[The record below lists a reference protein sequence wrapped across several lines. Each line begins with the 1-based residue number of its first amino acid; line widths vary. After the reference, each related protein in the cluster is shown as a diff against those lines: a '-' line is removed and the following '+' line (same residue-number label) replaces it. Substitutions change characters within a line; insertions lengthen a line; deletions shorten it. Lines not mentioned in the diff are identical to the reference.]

1 LLKSV
6 IKEKYFDKY
15 KNKKRKPTSV
25 LRWEFA
31 SVYKIWREKSE
42 ILDFQVKIGIFK

>member
-1 LLKSV
+1 VLKSV

-15 KNKKRKPTSV
+15 KNKKCTQKYV

-31 SVYKIWREKSE
+31 SV
-42 ILDFQVKIGIFK
+42 